1 MVKANSL
8 GLIACTAADAV
19 VTGSIQ
25 YEDRF
30 KNLGWWR
37 DTASTASW
45 DIVVPADGN
54 YQVSVDYA
62 CNETCGGDFEVT
74 IVDVDNGGS
83 SQITQNLPPRKDWG
97 DFKTVQVGVLPLKAG
112 HQAVTVKAASKPGES
127 FINLRN
133 VTLRPV
139 E

>member
-1 MVKANSL
+1 M
-8 GLIACTAADAV
+8 
-19 VTGSIQ
+19 
-25 YEDRF
+25 
-30 KNLGWWR
+30 
-37 DTASTASW
+37 
-45 DIVVPADGN
+45 VPADGN